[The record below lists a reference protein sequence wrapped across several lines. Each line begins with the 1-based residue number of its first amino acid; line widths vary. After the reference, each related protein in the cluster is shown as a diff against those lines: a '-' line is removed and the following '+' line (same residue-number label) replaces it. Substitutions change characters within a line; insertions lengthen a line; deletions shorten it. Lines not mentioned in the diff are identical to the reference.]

1 MPKQRWAPPPSL
13 PAKSLALYSRK
24 PVRVISPFF
33 LLQNGYT
40 PLHQAAQ
47 QGHTHII
54 NVLLQNNAS
63 PNELTVV
70 SCGSALQGWRRQR
83 GSGVFLRFDD
93 TPAASL
99 NLSDRL
105 DRAFSGVP
113 CGGSSNSS
121 SRPGFNALK
130 ILTSLPLT
138 EAHVKEKRYLCPI
151 DC

>member
-70 SCGSALQGWRRQR
+70 SCGPALQGWRRQR
-83 GSGVFLRFDD
+83 GSGIFSRFDYKQ
-93 TPAASL
+93 AASL

-105 DRAFSGVP
+105 DREPSAGSHAV
-113 CGGSSNSS
+113 GSSNSS
-121 SRPGFNALK
+121 SRPGFYALK
-130 ILTSLPLT
+130 YSLPCHLQK
-138 EAHVKEKRYLCPI
+138 HM
-151 DC
+151 